1 VERLVALQ
9 DLLELRRELEEDSG
23 LERMEE
29 MGFALGSREAVLAEV
44 DSGIRAVRAEIP
56 PALLR
61 RFESVARK
69 YRRPVAPLRKG
80 TCYGC
85 FTRLPT
91 ARQDDGAALRTCPNC
106 GRLVYEI

>member
-1 VERLVALQ
+1 MERLVVLQ
-9 DLLELRRELEEDSG
+9 DLLELQRELEEEGG
-23 LERMEE
+23 LERLEE

-44 DSGIRAVRAEIP
+44 ESGIEAVRAEIP
-56 PALLR
+56 PAVLR

-69 YRRPVAPLRKG
+69 YRRPVAPLRNG

-91 ARQDDGAALRTCPNC
+91 ARGDDAGPVRSCPNC

>member
-1 VERLVALQ
+1 MLQ

-23 LERMEE
+23 LERLEE

-44 DSGIRAVRAEIP
+44 DSGIEAMRAEIP
-56 PALLR
+56 PPLLR
-61 RFESVARK
+61 RFENVARK

-91 ARQDDGAALRTCPNC
+91 ARPDDVGPVRTCPNC